1 MTLYTYFSFTP
12 LLIFRKGNFAMKEK
26 YFDILDLF
34 SYLFSYYIKLFEKK
48 NLKIKFEK
56 GKLEKGK

>member
-1 MTLYTYFSFTP
+1 
-12 LLIFRKGNFAMKEK
+12 MKEK

-34 SYLFSYYIKLFEKK
+34 IYLFSYYIKLFEKK

-56 GKLEKGK
+56 GK

>member
-1 MTLYTYFSFTP
+1 L
-12 LLIFRKGNFAMKEK
+12 KEK

-48 NLKIKFEK
+48 NLKIKISK